1 MDADD
6 WDLFRKLM
14 DYRGFCAATCGL
26 HDLSTPP
33 IFHSSFFWGIYR
45 IEKKK
50 LRIVELWTRST
61 QRAADKRYKYT
72 YTFSTSIAI

>member
-61 QRAADKRYKYT
+61 QRAADKRY
-72 YTFSTSIAI
+72 INILILLVHL